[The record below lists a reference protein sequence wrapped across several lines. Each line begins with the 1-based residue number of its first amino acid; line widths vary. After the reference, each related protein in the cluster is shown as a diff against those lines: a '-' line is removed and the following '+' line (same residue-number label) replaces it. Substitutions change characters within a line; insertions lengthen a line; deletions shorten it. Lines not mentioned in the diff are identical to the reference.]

1 MDESAQ
7 QKSNNCLPPVS
18 NAGAAIRHFQ
28 EGLAAGKHWYITLL
42 EAIGLWT
49 DEVETVGGHHYHYLI
64 EGEAFDWLLLAQRLC
79 ETVIGL
85 VPENERYALIF
96 ENKPP
101 LQLSPEEFKN
111 LIGSAK
117 YRQFLNFFYGVTVEE
132 ALLQAVR
139 EEVRKERHSN
149 CRNSRYGEEEETFNR
164 VYCETESSLF
174 KRFRKEKHYSQ
185 YASSSLSELK
195 EFTYW
200 RFKHRLRTSEK
211 ARVASDTH
219 KALEWLRR
227 NRSPLFIHSV

>member
-7 QKSNNCLPPVS
+7 QQTNHFLPPVS
-18 NAGAAIRHFQ
+18 NAGAAVRHFQ
-28 EGLAAGKHWYITLL
+28 EGLAAGKHWYLALL

-49 DEVETVGGHHYHYLI
+49 DEVETVCGYQYHYLI

-79 ETVIGL
+79 EAGSGL
-85 VPENERYALIF
+85 VPEDERFALIF

-101 LQLSPEEFKN
+101 LQVSPEEFKN
-111 LIGSAK
+111 LIGPAK
-117 YRQFLNFFYGVTVEE
+117 YHQYLNFFYGVTVEE

-139 EEVRKERHSN
+139 EEVRKERFSN
-149 CRNSRYGEEEETFNR
+149 CWNSRDGEEEETFNR
-164 VYCETESSLF
+164 VYGETEPSLF

-185 YASSSLSELK
+185 YASSSLTEFK

-200 RFKHRLRTSEK
+200 CFKQRLRTSEK

-227 NRSPLFIHSV
+227 NRSPLFIHA